1 MKIISLSG
9 KAGSGKNTV
18 AKIIAEL
25 ASDTVHEVA
34 YADSLKEEVARAC
47 GVSAKFIN
55 EHKDNFRLILQGWG
69 TDFRR
74 KLYDNLY
81 WIHRV
86 DDKLATMVTLG
97 ADLIIITDARFK
109 NELEYAHKCDA
120 ITVYIHRNLHTKD
133 LHPSEV
139 DVDNEKFDYHI
150 HNYETVDKLKQ
161 IVHHFMKQFDIPL
174 KHEHTI

>member
-25 ASDTVHEVA
+25 ASDKVYEVA
-34 YADSLKEEVARAC
+34 YADALKEEVARAC
-47 GVSAKFIN
+47 GVSVKFIN
-55 EHKDNFRLILQGWG
+55 KHKDNFRLILQGWG

-74 KLYDNLY
+74 KLDHDLY
-81 WIHRV
+81 WIQKV
-86 DDKLATMVTLG
+86 DDKLVR
-97 ADLIIITDARFK
+97 LITINAQLIVITDARFK

-120 ITVYIHRNLHTKD
+120 ITVRVKRETDKKD

-139 DVDNEKFDYHI
+139 DIDDGEYDFYL
-150 HNYETVDKLKQ
+150 HNLTTIDFLK
-161 IVHHFMKQFDIPL
+161 KQVKSLLINFNIPM